1 MPIIQNSTEQ
11 PLEPNPSH
19 DASTGTG
26 NTLPD
31 IVLGG
36 VTTHNLK
43 HITVRIPR
51 NRFVVLTGLS
61 GSGKSSLA
69 FDTLYAEGHRR
80 YVESLS
86 AYVRQFL
93 ERMPK
98 PEIETVE
105 GIAPA
110 IAIEQKAIP
119 KNPRST
125 VGTVSEIYDYLR
137 LLYARIGKIYS
148 RDTNELVLKHTPED
162 VSLQARF
169 FDNGTRFY
177 VGYPFPCHHDV
188 QHHDCSVSEEMKNLL
203 QKGFFRLLRD
213 EVVLDISDADVRAEV
228 EAMDRKELM
237 GLLVLVDR
245 FVAKQ
250 DEKVYGRVAQA
261 AESCFIESGGNAVI
275 RVAGGKE
282 YRFSD
287 RLEMN
292 GVVYQ
297 DPSPQLFAF
306 NSPIGACSACQGFGR
321 IAGIDEDAVVPDK
334 SLSLAEG
341 AITCWNSEKYSW
353 YIKQLL
359 RIAPQVGIPV
369 DVPYEKLGHV
379 HREMIWKGIPDR
391 DFKGLWPFF
400 EDIEKDAG
408 YKVHY
413 RVFLS
418 RYRGYATCSECE
430 GSRLNSD
437 ARMVR
442 VSGKN
447 IGEVTRMNIGDA
459 QDFFASLDISPF
471 DRTVADA
478 ILKEITKRLGYMLD
492 VGLDYLT
499 LDRLTHTLSGGEFQR
514 INLSTSLGSPL
525 VGAVY
530 ILDEPSI
537 GLHQSDS
544 ARLIALLRR
553 LRDLGNTV
561 VVVEHDREIIEA
573 ADEVI
578 DLGPRAGR
586 LGGEIVFHGPPAA
599 MATAE
604 RSLTADYIY
613 GRRHIEV
620 PATRRKP
627 DFSSCIEITGA
638 MQNNL
643 RNIDVKFPLG
653 VMTCITGVSGSG
665 KSTLVNDILKLG
677 IVREK
682 EGSREK
688 VGTHRAIS
696 GTELIDA
703 VEHVDQSPIGKSS
716 RSNPATY
723 LKLFDDI
730 RQLFASTRDARDRGW
745 KPGYFSFNIPGGRC
759 EACAGEGSVK
769 IEMQF
774 LADIEAVCEE
784 CGGKRYKQ
792 STLEVKYRG
801 LSIDEV
807 LDLTVQEALDFF
819 KSEKAIQRKLQV
831 LQEVGLEYIRLGQ
844 SSSTLSGGEAQRL
857 KLAHFISRADVCNTL
872 FIFDEPTTG
881 LHFDDIAKLV
891 QCFEKLMAQ
900 NNSLVIIEH
909 NPDIIKQ
916 ADWVI
921 DLGPGAGIRGGDVVA
936 VGTPEEICQCEAS
949 ITGRHL
955 KPYLE

>member
-1 MPIIQNSTEQ
+1 MSSTES
-11 PLEPNPSH
+11 PNAQLPETNATATSENGQE
-19 DASTGTG
+19 SR
-26 NTLPD
+26 LPD

-36 VTTHNLK
+36 VSTHNLK
-43 HITVRIPR
+43 HVTVRIPR

-98 PEIETVE
+98 PEIEMVE

-110 IAIEQKAIP
+110 IAIEQKALP

-148 RDTNELVLKHTPED
+148 RDTGELVLKHTPED

-169 FDNGTRFY
+169 FDDGTRFY
-177 VGYPFPCHHDV
+177 VGFPFPSHHDLRNRDRTV
-188 QHHDCSVSEEMKNLL
+188 PDELKNLL
-203 QKGFFRLLRD
+203 QKGFFRLLKDETVIDISGEKERAGVEKLKRD
-213 EVVLDISDADVRAEV
+213 ELSE
-228 EAMDRKELM
+228 
-237 GLLVLVDR
+237 LLVLVDR
-245 FVAKQ
+245 FVAKK
-250 DEKVYGRVAQA
+250 DEKVYSRVAQA
-261 AESCFIESGGNAVI
+261 AETCFAESGGQALI

-282 YRFSD
+282 FRFSD
-287 RLEMN
+287 RLELN
-292 GVVYQ
+292 GVTYQ
-297 DPSPQLFAF
+297 EPSPQLFAF
-306 NSPIGACSACQGFGR
+306 NSPIGACTACQGFGR
-321 IAGIDEDAVVPDK
+321 IAGIDEDAVIPDK
-334 SLSLAEG
+334 SLSLKEG
-341 AITCWNSEKYSW
+341 AISCWNSEKYSW
-353 YIKQLL
+353 YRQQLL
-359 RIAPQVGIPV
+359 KIAPEVGIPV
-369 DVPYEKLGHV
+369 DVPYEKLERA
-379 HREMIWKGIPDR
+379 HREMLWKGIPER
-391 DFKGLWPFF
+391 SFKGLWPFF
-400 EDIEKDAG
+400 EEIEKDAG

-418 RYRGYATCSECE
+418 RYRGYATCPECE
-430 GSRLNSD
+430 GARLNPD
-437 ARMVR
+437 ALQVR

-447 IGEVTRMNIGDA
+447 IGEVVRMTIADA
-459 QDFFASLDISPF
+459 QAFFASLDISPF
-471 DRTVADA
+471 DRSVADSV
-478 ILKEITKRLGYMLD
+478 LREIDKRIGYLMD

-525 VGAVY
+525 VGAIY

-544 ARLIALLRR
+544 ARLVALLKR

-586 LGGEIVFHGPPAA
+586 LGGEVVFHGPPLA
-599 MATAE
+599 MAGAE
-604 RSLTADYIY
+604 GSLTADYLS
-613 GRRHIEV
+613 GRKQIAV
-620 PATRRKP
+620 PAERRKP
-627 DFSSCIEITGA
+627 DFSRCIEITGA

-643 RNIDVKFPLG
+643 RNIDVRFPLG

-677 IVREK
+677 IIRAK

-696 GTELIDA
+696 GIELIEK

-723 LKLFDDI
+723 LKIFDDI
-730 RQLFASTRDARDRGW
+730 RQLFAATRESKSRGW

-759 EACAGEGSVK
+759 ETCAGEGTVK

-784 CGGKRYKQ
+784 CEGKRYKP
-792 STLEVKYRG
+792 STLEVHYNG
-801 LSIDEV
+801 LSIAEV
-807 LDLTVQEALDFF
+807 LDLTVEEAITFF
-819 KSEKAIQRKLQV
+819 GPERSIQKKLQV

-857 KLAHFISRADVCNTL
+857 KLASFISRSDVSNTL

-881 LHFDDIAKLV
+881 LHFDDISKLV
-891 QCFEKLMAQ
+891 RCFEELMARG
-900 NNSLVIIEH
+900 NTLVIIEH

-916 ADWVI
+916 ADWII
-921 DLGPGAGIRGGDVVA
+921 DLGPGAGVRGGDIVA
-936 VGTPEEICQCEAS
+936 VGTPEEIVACEHS
-949 ITGRHL
+949 LTGKHL
-955 KPYLE
+955 RGYL

>member
-1 MPIIQNSTEQ
+1 MSFTASISEE
-11 PLEPNPSH
+11 PLESNPTLRH
-19 DASTGTG
+19 PASKES
-26 NTLPD
+26 TLPD

-36 VTTHNLK
+36 VSTHNLK
-43 HITVRIPR
+43 HVTVRIPR

-119 KNPRST
+119 RNPRST

-148 RDTNELVLKHTPED
+148 RDTGELVLKHTPED

-169 FDNGTRFY
+169 FEDGTRFY
-177 VGYPFPCHHDV
+177 VGYPFPAHHDLR
-188 QHHDCSVSEEMKNLL
+188 HHDRSVADELKNLL
-203 QKGFFRLLRD
+203 KKGFFRLLRD
-213 EVVLDISDADVRAEV
+213 EVVLDVSEEKVRSGV
-228 EAMDRKELM
+228 ESMDRSELSK
-237 GLLVLVDR
+237 LLVLVDR

-261 AESCFIESGGNAVI
+261 AETCFAESGGNAVI
-275 RVAGGKE
+275 RLTGGKE

-292 GVVYQ
+292 GVLYQ
-297 DPSPQLFAF
+297 EPSPQLFAF
-306 NSPIGACSACQGFGR
+306 NSPIGACTACQGFGR

-334 SLSLAEG
+334 SLSLQEG
-341 AITCWNSEKYSW
+341 ALMCWNSEKYSW
-353 YIKQLL
+353 YLRQLL
-359 RIAPQVGIPV
+359 KIAPEVGIPV
-369 DVPYEKLGHV
+369 DVPYEKLDRV
-379 HREMIWKGIPDR
+379 HRELLWKGIPER
-391 DFKGLWPFF
+391 NYKGLRPFF
-400 EDIEKDAG
+400 EDIEQDAG
-408 YKVHY
+408 YKMHY

-418 RYRGYATCSECE
+418 RYRGYATCTECE
-430 GSRLNSD
+430 GSRLNAD
-437 ARMVR
+437 ARLVR
-442 VSGKN
+442 VSGKS
-447 IGEVTRMNIGDA
+447 IGEVTRMTIVDA
-459 QDFFASLDISPF
+459 LTFFSGLEISPF
-471 DRTVADA
+471 DRSVAEA
-478 ILKEITKRLGYMLD
+478 VLREITRRLGYLMD

-544 ARLIALLRR
+544 ARLVDLLRR

-586 LGGEIVFHGPPAA
+586 LGGEIVFHGPPSA

-604 RSLTADYIY
+604 NSLTADYIC
-613 GRRHIEV
+613 GRRHIAV
-620 PATRRKP
+620 PTSRCTP
-627 DFSSCIEITGA
+627 DFTKCIEITGA

-643 RNIDVKFPLG
+643 RNIDVKFPLY
-653 VMTCITGVSGSG
+653 VMTCVTGVSGSG

-677 IVREK
+677 IIREK

-688 VGTHRAIS
+688 VGTHRSIAGIGS
-696 GTELIDA
+696 IER

-723 LKLFDDI
+723 LKIFDDI
-730 RQLFASTRDARDRGW
+730 RQLFAATPESKSRGW

-759 EACAGEGSVK
+759 ETCAGEGSVK

-784 CGGKRYKQ
+784 CGGKRYKP
-792 STLEVKYRG
+792 STLEVTCKG
-801 LSIDEV
+801 LSIAEV
-807 LDLTVQEALDFF
+807 LDLTVAEAVEFF
-819 KSEKAIQRKLQV
+819 GPEKAIQKKLQV

-857 KLAHFISRADVCNTL
+857 KLANFISRSDVSHTL

-891 QCFEKLMAQ
+891 RCFEKLMA
-900 NNSLVIIEH
+900 NHNTLVIIEH

-916 ADWVI
+916 ADWII
-921 DLGPGAGIRGGDVVA
+921 DLGPGAGVRGGDIVA
-936 VGTPEEICQCEAS
+936 VGTPEEIAACDHS
-949 ITGRHL
+949 LTGKHL
-955 KPYLE
+955 RGYV

>member
-1 MPIIQNSTEQ
+1 MSSTRHQ
-11 PLEPNPSH
+11 QFSS
-19 DASTGTG
+19 AAAGVAG
-26 NTLPD
+26 NGSSLPD

-36 VTTHNLK
+36 ITTHNLK
-43 HITVRIPR
+43 NISLRIPR
-51 NRFVVLTGLS
+51 NRFVVLTGVS

-93 ERMPK
+93 ERIPK
-98 PEIETVE
+98 PPIELVE

-125 VGTVSEIYDYLR
+125 VGTVSEVYDYLR

-162 VSLQARF
+162 VSLQVRF
-169 FDNGTRFY
+169 FEPGARVS
-177 VGYPFPCHHDV
+177 VGFPFPCHHDRK
-188 QHHDCSVSEEMKNLL
+188 QHDCSVREELKNLL
-203 QKGFFRLLRD
+203 QKGFFRLLKGDAVIDISSD
-213 EVVLDISDADVRAEV
+213 EVRLQV
-228 EAMDRKELM
+228 ERMGRSELNA
-237 GLLVLVDR
+237 LLVLVDR
-245 FVAKQ
+245 VVVKQ

-261 AESCFIESGGNAVI
+261 AETCFGESDGRALI
-275 RVAGGKE
+275 RVSGGKE

-287 RLEMN
+287 KLELN
-292 GVVYQ
+292 GIFYQ
-297 DPSPQLFAF
+297 EPSPQLFAF
-306 NSPIGACSACQGFGR
+306 NSPIGACTNCQGFGR
-321 IAGIDEDAVVPDK
+321 IPGIDEDAVVPNR

-341 AITCWNSEKYSW
+341 AISCWTSDKYSW
-353 YIKQLL
+353 YWKQLL
-359 RIAPQVGIPV
+359 RVAEQVGIPV
-369 DVPYEKLGHV
+369 GLPYEKLAHV
-379 HREMIWKGIPDR
+379 HREMIWRGLPER
-391 DFKGLWPFF
+391 NYKGLWPFF
-400 EDIEKDAG
+400 SEIEKDAG

-418 RYRGYATCSECE
+418 RYRGYATCPACE
-430 GSRLNSD
+430 GSCLNPD
-437 ARMVR
+437 ARLVK
-442 VSGKN
+442 VSGKH
-447 IGEVTRMNIGDA
+447 IGEVTRMNIADA
-459 QDFFASLDISPF
+459 HEFFLNLDISSF
-471 DRTVADA
+471 DRKVADA
-478 ILKEITKRLGYMLD
+478 VLQEIVKRLAYMLE

-525 VGAVY
+525 VGAIY

-544 ARLIALLRR
+544 ARLVALLKK

-573 ADEVI
+573 ADQVI
-578 DLGPRAGR
+578 DLGPNAGTQ
-586 LGGEIVFHGPPAA
+586 GGEVVFQGPPAA
-599 MATAE
+599 ME
-604 RSLTADYIY
+604 GVSNSLTADYLS
-613 GRRHIEV
+613 GRKLIPV
-620 PATRRKP
+620 PAARRTA
-627 DFSSCIEITGA
+627 DLSSCIRIGGA

-643 RNIDVKFPLG
+643 RNIDVRFPLG
-653 VMTCITGVSGSG
+653 VMTCVTGVSGSG
-665 KSTLVNDILKLG
+665 KSTLVNDILMKG

-688 VGTHRAIS
+688 VGTHRSIE
-696 GTELIDA
+696 GIDLIDH

-723 LKLFDDI
+723 LKIFDEI
-730 RQLFASTRDARDRGW
+730 RQLFASTREARLWGW

-759 EACAGEGSVK
+759 ETCAGEGSVR

-784 CGGKRYKQ
+784 CNGKRYKPE
-792 STLEVKYRG
+792 TLDVKYQG
-801 LSIDEV
+801 KSIDDV
-807 LDLTVQEALDFF
+807 LDLTVREALGFF
-819 KSEKAIQRKLQV
+819 ASVRSVHRKLQV
-831 LQEVGLEYIRLGQ
+831 LDEVGLDYIRLGQ

-857 KLAHFISRADVCNTL
+857 KLAHFISRADVVNTL

-881 LHFDDIAKLV
+881 LHFDDIAKLIR
-891 QCFEKLMAQ
+891 CFEKLLAQ
-900 NNSLVIIEH
+900 NNTLVIIEH

-916 ADWVI
+916 ADWII
-921 DLGPGAGIRGGDVVA
+921 DLGPGAGIRGGEVVA
-936 VGTPEEICQCEAS
+936 EGTPEELCLVKSSLTA
-949 ITGRHL
+949 RHL
-955 KPYLE
+955 RAYL

>member
-1 MPIIQNSTEQ
+1 MKRESSS
-11 PLEPNPSH
+11 LA
-19 DASTGTG
+19 ASAGRS
-26 NTLPD
+26 LPD

-36 VTTHNLK
+36 VSTHNLK
-43 HITVRIPR
+43 NITVRIPR
-51 NRFVVLTGLS
+51 NSFVVLTGVS

-148 RDTNELVLKHTPED
+148 RETNELVLKHTPED
-162 VSLQARF
+162 VSLQSRF
-169 FDNGTRFY
+169 FDEGTKYY
-177 VGYPFPCHHDV
+177 VGFPFPCHHDES
-188 QHHDCSVSEEMKNLL
+188 HHDRPVREELKNLL
-203 QKGFFRLLRD
+203 QKGFFRLLKD
-213 EVVLDISDADVRAEV
+213 ETILDISDEAVCRQV
-228 EAMDRKELM
+228 ERMSRNELG

-245 FVAKQ
+245 FVARQ
-250 DEKVYGRVAQA
+250 DEKVYSRVAQA
-261 AESCFIESGGNAVI
+261 AETCFSESAGYALI
-275 RVAGGKE
+275 RVSGGKE

-287 RLEMN
+287 KLEMN
-292 GVVYQ
+292 GIFYQ
-297 DPSPQLFAF
+297 EPSPQLFAF
-306 NSPIGACSACQGFGR
+306 NSPIGACTNCQGFGR
-321 IAGIDEDAVVPDK
+321 IAGIDEDAVVPNK
-334 SLSLAEG
+334 TLSLAEG
-341 AITCWNSEKYSW
+341 ALSCWTSEKYGW
-353 YIKQLL
+353 YLKQLL
-359 RIAPQVGIPV
+359 RIAPSAGIPV
-369 DVPYEKLGHV
+369 DVPYEKLARV
-379 HREMIWKGIPDR
+379 HKEMIWKGLPAKNY
-391 DFKGLWPFF
+391 KGLWPFF
-400 EDIEKDAG
+400 AEIEKDAG

-418 RYRGYATCSECE
+418 RYRGYATCPACE
-430 GSRLNSD
+430 GSRLNPD
-437 ARMVR
+437 ALLVR
-442 VSGKN
+442 VSGKH
-447 IGEVTRMNIGDA
+447 IGEVTRMNLYDA
-459 QDFFASLDISPF
+459 YEFFRNLDISPF
-471 DRTVADA
+471 DRKVADA
-478 ILKEITKRLGYMLD
+478 VLREIVRRLGYMLD

-544 ARLIALLRR
+544 ARLVALLKR

-573 ADEVI
+573 ADVVI

-586 LGGEIVFHGPPAA
+586 LGGEVVFHGSPSEMHDAGS
-599 MATAE
+599 
-604 RSLTADYIY
+604 SLTADYMS
-613 GRRHIEV
+613 GRKSIPV
-620 PATRRKP
+620 PAVRRIP
-627 DFSSCIEITGA
+627 DFSTCIAVTGA

-653 VMTCITGVSGSG
+653 VMTCVTGVSGSG

-677 IVREK
+677 IIREK

-688 VGTHRAIS
+688 VGTHRSMS
-696 GTELIDA
+696 GIDLIEHL
-703 VEHVDQSPIGKSS
+703 EHVDQSPIGKSS

-723 LKLFDDI
+723 LKIFDEI
-730 RQLFASTRDARDRGW
+730 RQLFAATRDARQKGW

-759 EACAGEGSVK
+759 ETCAGEGTVR

-774 LADIEAVCEE
+774 LADIEAICED
-784 CGGKRYKQ
+784 CNGTRYRPD
-792 STLEVKYRG
+792 TLDIRYQG
-801 LSIDEV
+801 LSIAEV
-807 LDLTVQEALDFF
+807 LDLTVEEALDFF
-819 KSEKAIQRKLQV
+819 RKEKPVYRKLLV

-857 KLAHFISRADVCNTL
+857 KLAHFIARADVFNTL

-881 LHFDDIAKLV
+881 LHFDDISKLIR
-891 QCFEKLMAQ
+891 CFEKLLA
-900 NNSLVIIEH
+900 NKNTLVIIEH

-921 DLGPGAGIRGGDVVA
+921 DLGPGAGIRGGEIVVE
-936 VGTPEEICQCEAS
+936 GTPEAVCDFPVS
-949 ITGRHL
+949 LTGRHL
-955 KPYLE
+955 RPYLGPG

>member
-1 MPIIQNSTEQ
+1 MQNRNDVSSTV
-11 PLEPNPSH
+11 NPSEM
-19 DASTGTG
+19 SGRNTG
-26 NTLPD
+26 TLPD

-43 HITVRIPR
+43 NVTVRIPR

-93 ERMPK
+93 ERIPK

-110 IAIEQKAIP
+110 IAIEQKSIP

-148 RDTNELVLKHTPED
+148 RDTSELVLKHTPED
-162 VSLQARF
+162 VGLQARF
-169 FDNGTRFY
+169 FEDGTRFY
-177 VGYPFPCHHDV
+177 VGYPFPCHHDSS
-188 QHHDCSVSEEMKNLL
+188 HHDCPVSEELKNLL
-203 QKGFFRLLRD
+203 QKGFFRLLRE
-213 EVVLDISDADVRAEV
+213 EVVLDISDAATRTEV
-228 EAMDRKELM
+228 EGMERKSFQN
-237 GLLVLVDR
+237 LLVLVDR

-261 AESCFIESGGNAVI
+261 AETCFAESGGNAVI
-275 RVAGGKE
+275 RVAGGKDFK
-282 YRFSD
+282 FSD
-287 RLEMN
+287 RLELN
-292 GVVYQ
+292 GTVYQ
-297 DPSPQLFAF
+297 EPSPQLFAF
-306 NSPIGACSACQGFGR
+306 NSPIGACSVCQGFGR

-334 SLSLAEG
+334 SRSLAEG
-341 AITCWNSEKYSW
+341 AILCWNSEKYSW
-353 YIKQLL
+353 YLKQLL
-359 RIAPQVGIPV
+359 SIAPDVGIPV
-369 DVPYEKLGHV
+369 DVPYEKLGYLHK
-379 HREMIWKGIPDR
+379 EMIWKGIPEKKYR
-391 DFKGLWPFF
+391 GLRPFF
-400 EDIEKDAG
+400 TDIEKDAG
-408 YKVHY
+408 YKVHF

-418 RYRGYATCSECE
+418 RYRGYATCPECE
-430 GSRLNSD
+430 GSRLNAD
-437 ARMVR
+437 ARQVR

-447 IGEVTRMNIGDA
+447 IGEVTRMTIADA
-459 QDFFASLDISPF
+459 HAFFTNLEISSF
-471 DRTVADA
+471 DRSVADSV
-478 ILKEITKRLGYMLD
+478 LQEIIKRLGYLLD

-525 VGAVY
+525 VGAIY

-544 ARLIALLRR
+544 ARLVALLKR

-586 LGGEIVFHGPPAA
+586 LGGEIVFHGPPSDMENAA
-599 MATAE
+599 G
-604 RSLTADYIY
+604 SLTADYVT
-613 GRRHIEV
+613 GRKRIPV
-620 PATRRKP
+620 PEKRRKP

-643 RNIDVKFPLG
+643 RNIDVAFPLG
-653 VMTCITGVSGSG
+653 VMTCVTGVSGSG

-677 IVREK
+677 IIKEK
-682 EGSREK
+682 DGSREK
-688 VGTHRAIS
+688 VGTHRTMTGI
-696 GTELIDA
+696 ELVES

-730 RQLFASTRDARDRGW
+730 RQLFASTRDARERGW

-774 LADIEAVCEE
+774 LADIEAVCED
-784 CGGKRYKQ
+784 CGGKRYKPA
-792 STLEVKYRG
+792 TLEVKYKG
-801 LSIDEV
+801 LSIAEV
-807 LDLTVQEALDFF
+807 LDLTVSEAKEFFSADKVIQKKLNVLD
-819 KSEKAIQRKLQV
+819 
-831 LQEVGLEYIRLGQ
+831 EVGLEYIRLGQ

-857 KLAHFISRADVCNTL
+857 KLAHFISRADISNTL

-881 LHFDDIAKLV
+881 LHFDDILKLV
-891 QCFEKLMAQ
+891 KCFEKLLEHD
-900 NNSLVIIEH
+900 NSLVIIEH

-921 DLGPGAGIRGGDVVA
+921 DLGPGAGVRGGEVVA
-936 VGTPEEICQCEAS
+936 VGTPEEICANEAS
-949 ITGRHL
+949 LTGKHL
-955 KPYLE
+955 RPYLEGL

>member
-1 MPIIQNSTEQ
+1 MAND
-11 PLEPNPSH
+11 
-19 DASTGTG
+19 DALNLTSGNGTASPA
-26 NTLPD
+26 TLPD
-31 IVLGG
+31 IVLEG
-36 VTTHNLK
+36 VNTHNLRNV
-43 HITVRIPR
+43 TVRIPR

-98 PEIETVE
+98 PEIERVE

-110 IAIEQKAIP
+110 IAIEQKPIP
-119 KNPRST
+119 RNPRST

-148 RDTNELVLKHTPED
+148 RDTDELVLKHTPED
-162 VSLQARF
+162 VALQVRF
-169 FDNGTRFY
+169 FDEGTRFY
-177 VGYPFPCHHDV
+177 VGYPFSCHHDALKKDCTV
-188 QHHDCSVSEEMKNLL
+188 AEELQHLL
-203 QKGFFRLLRD
+203 QKGFFRLLRN
-213 EVVLDISDADVRAEV
+213 ETPLDISTPAGRAEV
-228 EAMDRKELM
+228 EGMDSRTRN

-245 FVAKQ
+245 FVARL
-250 DEKVYGRVAQA
+250 DEKLFSRVAQA
-261 AESCFIESGGNAVI
+261 AETCFAESSGNAVI
-275 RVAGGKE
+275 RVADGKE
-282 YRFSD
+282 FRFSD
-287 RLEMN
+287 RLELN
-292 GVVYQ
+292 GIVYQ
-297 DPSPQLFAF
+297 EPSPQLFAF
-306 NSPIGACSACQGFGR
+306 NSPIGACAACQGFGR
-321 IAGIDEDAVVPDK
+321 IAGIDEDAVIPDK

-341 AITCWNSEKYSW
+341 AISCWNSEKYSW
-353 YIKQLL
+353 YLKQLL
-359 RIAPQVGIPV
+359 RIAPKVGIPV
-369 DVPYEKLGHV
+369 DVPYEKLGYAHKDI
-379 HREMIWKGIPDR
+379 IWKGLAEKEY
-391 DFKGLWPFF
+391 KGLWPFF
-400 EDIEKDAG
+400 ADLEKDAG

-418 RYRGYATCSECE
+418 RYRGYATCPECE
-430 GSRLNSD
+430 GSRLNAD
-437 ARMVR
+437 ARLVR
-442 VSGKN
+442 VSGKS
-447 IGEVTRMNIGDA
+447 IGEVTRMTIADA
-459 QDFFASLDISPF
+459 QQFFASLDISPF
-471 DRTVADA
+471 DRSVADA
-478 ILKEITKRLGYMLD
+478 ILQEIVKRLGYLLD

-525 VGAVY
+525 VGAIY

-544 ARLIALLRR
+544 ARLVALLKR

-586 LGGEIVFHGPPAA
+586 LGGEVVFHGPPSA
-599 MATAE
+599 MAAATG
-604 RSLTADYIY
+604 SLTADYLA
-613 GRRHIEV
+613 GRRNIPV
-620 PATRRKP
+620 PVNRREP
-627 DFSSCIEITGA
+627 DFSACITINGA

-643 RNIDVKFPLG
+643 RNIDVSFPLG
-653 VMTCITGVSGSG
+653 VMTCVTGVSGSG

-677 IVREK
+677 IIKEK
-682 EGSREK
+682 EGTREK
-688 VGTHRAIS
+688 VGTHRSMTGI
-696 GTELIDA
+696 ELIEA

-730 RQLFASTRDARDRGW
+730 RHLFASTREAKARGW

-759 EACAGEGSVK
+759 EACAGEGTVK

-774 LADIEAVCEE
+774 LADIEAVCEA
-784 CGGKRYKQ
+784 CSGKRYKP
-792 STLEVKYRG
+792 STLEVTYNG
-801 LSIDEV
+801 LSIAEV
-807 LDLTVQEALDFF
+807 LDLTVGEAREFF
-819 KSEKAIQRKLQV
+819 SGDKVIQRKLQV
-831 LQEVGLEYIRLGQ
+831 LEEVGLEYIRLGQ

-857 KLAHFISRADVCNTL
+857 KLAHFISRADVSNTL

-881 LHFDDIAKLV
+881 LHFDDISRLV
-891 QCFEKLMAQ
+891 CCFEKLLDQ
-900 NNSLVIIEH
+900 GNTLVIVEH

-921 DLGPGAGIRGGDVVA
+921 DLGPGAGVRGGAVVA
-936 VGTPEEICQCEAS
+936 VGTPEDICASEAS
-949 ITGRHL
+949 RTGHHL
-955 KPYLE
+955 KPYLS